1 MKFSSACPK
10 TSIHPLYRVR
20 KAIISAIAPT
30 PPVAHDLDDYYCVA
44 EVSQLLDALTEP
56 DWRRLLRSSHYLAHG
71 HRILAADL
79 RQEAFVR
86 SLDGRRRCR
95 RSYDVV
101 NFLIGIMRSLTS
113 QEREADRDGPRE
125 VGIDMLSVASAAP
138 SPEQVGHD
146 ALHYRRTIA
155 AVFETIGSD
164 PKLVALLN
172 AVLDGVKGADLRTR
186 LKVDAKGL
194 ASLRKQLKRK
204 LASAA
209 VNRSVP

>member
-1 MKFSSACPK
+1 M
-10 TSIHPLYRVR
+10 R
-20 KAIISAIAPT
+20 KAIISAVTPT
-30 PPVAHDLDDYYCVA
+30 PPVAHDLDELYSVV
-44 EVSQLLDALTEP
+44 EVSQMLDALTEP
-56 DWRRLLRSSHYLAHG
+56 DWRRLVRSSYYLAQG

-95 RSYDVV
+95 RSYDIV

-113 QEREADRDGPRE
+113 QEREADRDGTRE
-125 VGIDMLSVASAAP
+125 VGIDMLSMASSSP

-172 AVLDGVKGADLRTR
+172 AVLDGAKGVDLRTR

>member
-1 MKFSSACPK
+1 
-10 TSIHPLYRVR
+10 
-20 KAIISAIAPT
+20 
-30 PPVAHDLDDYYCVA
+30 
-44 EVSQLLDALTEP
+44 
-56 DWRRLLRSSHYLAHG
+56 
-71 HRILAADL
+71 
-79 RQEAFVR
+79 
-86 SLDGRRRCR
+86 
-95 RSYDVV
+95 
-101 NFLIGIMRSLTS
+101 MRNLTS

-125 VGIDMLSVASAAP
+125 VSIDRLSMASDSP

-155 AVFETIGSD
+155 EVFETIGSD

-172 AVLDGVKGADLRTR
+172 AVLDGAKGADLRTR
-186 LKVDAKGL
+186 LKVDAQGL

>member
-1 MKFSSACPK
+1 
-10 TSIHPLYRVR
+10 VR
-20 KAIISAIAPT
+20 KAVISAVAPT
-30 PPVAHDLDDYYCVA
+30 PPVVHDLNDFYSVA
-44 EVSQLLDALTEP
+44 EISQMLDALTEP
-56 DWRRLLRSSHYLAHG
+56 DWRRLLRSSHYLAQG

-95 RSYDVV
+95 RSFNIV

-113 QEREADRDGPRE
+113 QEREADRDGTRE
-125 VGIDMLSVASAAP
+125 VGIDMLQMASISP

-164 PKLVALLN
+164 SKLVELLN

-186 LKVDAKGL
+186 SKVDAKGL
-194 ASLRKQLKRK
+194 ASLRRQLRRK

-209 VNRSVP
+209 ANRSVP

>member
-1 MKFSSACPK
+1 
-10 TSIHPLYRVR
+10 
-20 KAIISAIAPT
+20 
-30 PPVAHDLDDYYCVA
+30 VAHDLDDYYAVA
-44 EVSQLLDALTEP
+44 EVSQMLDALTEP
-56 DWRRLLRSSHYLAHG
+56 DWRRLLRSSRYLAQG

-95 RSYDVV
+95 RSYDIV

-113 QEREADRDGPRE
+113 QEREADRDGTRE
-125 VGIDMLSVASAAP
+125 AAIDMLQMASISP

-164 PKLVALLN
+164 PKLVELLN

-209 VNRSVP
+209 ANRSVP

>member
-1 MKFSSACPK
+1 
-10 TSIHPLYRVR
+10 
-20 KAIISAIAPT
+20 
-30 PPVAHDLDDYYCVA
+30 VAHDLNDYFSIV
-44 EVSQLLDALTEP
+44 EISQMLDALTEP
-56 DWRRLLRSSHYLAHG
+56 DWRRLLRSSRYLAHG

-95 RSYDVV
+95 RSYDIV

-113 QEREADRDGPRE
+113 QEREADRDGTRE
-125 VGIDMLSVASAAP
+125 VGIDMLQMASISP
-138 SPEQVGHD
+138 TPEQVGHD

-194 ASLRKQLKRK
+194 ASLRKQMKHPDRR
-204 LASAA
+204 ADA
-209 VNRSVP
+209 VATTGCFSRGRGNRPR